1 MNMKK
6 IREKYP
12 QYNHLSDE
20 ELEQRLA
27 QKSVKT
33 QAIVPAQA
41 EGQLISPQKPLH
53 QYQQKPAQPEFTA
66 APYLGPLKSLFPTW
80 GTTKLAQ
87 EMRNWVSIMDS
98 YRTLQAGELRAQYM
112 ERNINIEHALM
123 EAATK
128 NQAMLI
134 QNATENGLTI
144 EAYTQL
150 IVKDKTAELDRELR
164 RLESQLRIEEEKNK
178 AELEIHVDKT
188 KKISTVEFG
197 LEKQRLQYQQQR
209 TLREELTKLHQ
220 EREQIKLST
229 HLLPETKEYRI
240 RLIDD
245 DIFSKE
251 AELDAFRQ
259 RPVQEP
265 IRRKP

>member
-27 QKSVKT
+27 QKSIKT
-33 QAIVPAQA
+33 QAIVPAQP
-41 EGQLISPQKPLH
+41 EGELLPPQKPLR
-53 QYQQKPAQPEFTA
+53 QYQQKPEKPEFIS
-66 APYLGPLKSLFPTW
+66 APYLSPLKSLFPTW
-80 GTTKLAQ
+80 GTEKLAK
-87 EMRNWVSIMDS
+87 EMSNWVRIMDS

-112 ERNINIEHALM
+112 QRNINIEHALM

-134 QNATENGLTI
+134 QNATDNELTV

-188 KKISTVEFG
+188 TKIATAEFIFIEDN
-197 LEKQRLQYQQQR
+197 LAFTKQQ
-209 TLREELTKLHQ
+209 TLIDQITLLHQ
-220 EREQIKLST
+220 RRLETMGDPK
-229 HLLPETKEYRI
+229 LLPEPKRYKLTEIDFDIRTKE
-240 RLIDD
+240 
-245 DIFSKE
+245 
-251 AELDAFRQ
+251 AQ
-259 RPVQEP
+259 
-265 IRRKP
+265 